1 MDLRSSLT
9 DAVYLSLEAL
19 ILAVNTH
26 VGPQGYAVVKQRIKK
41 NPKIDQVIKIYLR
54 CDRGGKPKLKSH
66 EQKRKHSST
75 RLVKCSFSC
84 FALDKIDVSWI
95 LVVRDFSHNHP
106 LIIERAH
113 FALRKLA
120 IISETVSK
128 IDYQSKAQAT
138 STQVLIFM
146 RLEDEDCILK
156 SRDIY
161 NVKQSI
167 RRNTLES
174 LTSTQFLLQNLKRDN

>member
-1 MDLRSSLT
+1 MYSFCRFQTS
-9 DAVYLSLEAL
+9 
-19 ILAVNTH
+19 
-26 VGPQGYAVVKQRIKK
+26 K
-41 NPKIDQVIKIYLR
+41 NPDQTEPNRNRSGKKPNRHRFGPKVAKTGP
-54 CDRGGKPKLKSH
+54 DRTIP
-66 EQKRKHSST
+66 R
-75 RLVKCSFSC
+75 R
-84 FALDKIDVSWI
+84 
-95 LVVRDFSHNHP
+95 NP

-128 IDYQSKAQAT
+128 IDYQSKTQAT
-138 STQVLIFM
+138 STQVLISM

-167 RRNTLES
+167 RRNTLKS
-174 LTSTQFLLQNLKRDN
+174 LTLIQFLLQNLKRDN